1 MSLPSYF
8 KQVKEE
14 VLEAEDPI
22 KRVANPFND
31 VTYEVVVNKKGVVTG
46 DPMDYVAR
54 KMTGTNYL
62 PQLGKGRTFSQWTCS
77 SERPW

>member
-54 KMTGTNYL
+54 KMTGTN
-62 PQLGKGRTFSQWTCS
+62 
-77 SERPW
+77 